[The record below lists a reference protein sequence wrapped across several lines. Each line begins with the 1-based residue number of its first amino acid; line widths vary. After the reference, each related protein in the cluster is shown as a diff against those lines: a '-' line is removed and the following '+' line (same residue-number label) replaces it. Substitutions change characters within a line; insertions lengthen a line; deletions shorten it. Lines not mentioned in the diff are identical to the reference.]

1 MPRERSTWNVNA
13 IAKRAGMKVADPYLM
28 NQDHVNQQPSADEY
42 VIGGPSEFAE
52 DIHPAAGTWEAEYA
66 NGQVKRN
73 EIGMP
78 DMRGDTFNHPE
89 KTASEEVIT
98 KKAALCVAIA
108 RKMLPKT
115 ASPVEIEDQGFSLM
129 YLPDAEVM
137 ATYTRLAA
145 QDQDQQDQQQQ
156 QQVQAAQQQDQQQ
169 QQQVQAA
176 QQQDQQDQQQQQQQV
191 QAAQQQDQ
199 QQQGQQVQAG
209 QIPPQFLENVKK
221 KKEEA
226 EGKKDDDKGQQKS
239 AQQDQGQQD
248 HGQQQQKQA
257 QQDQQ
262 QGQQDQGQQKQAEMQ
277 QQGMQQQLAALIQQ
291 AQQIQQQLAQ
301 SQQQQAQTQQ
311 QQQAGQQ
318 QQQAQTQQQQAQTQ
332 QQQAGQQQQQA
343 QMQQQS
349 QAQQVAQAV
358 QQAIQN
364 GQDPVA
370 AAQQCMAQ
378 YQQQAQTQQQGN
390 NEIDQMLAEQGQI
403 EPVADMDIQLDTPN
417 MDVGEI
423 QLSPEEDDTLRQLFS
438 NNQEYK
444 NAQEA
449 AGQQDQDQ
457 GQQQQKQAH
466 VTRTASMRTVGTR
479 PTGGVSQIGGSNR
492 TASSAQGT
500 DLSTLW
506 NSAPDVREAFG
517 MRTDQ

>member
-1 MPRERSTWNVNA
+1 MASRIKERISSMPRERSTWNVHN
-13 IAKRAGMKVADPYLM
+13 IAKRAGLKVADPYLM
-28 NQDHVNQQPSADEY
+28 NQDHVNQQPSADQY
-42 VIGGPSEFAE
+42 VIGGPPDFAE
-52 DIHPAAGTWEAEYA
+52 DVHPAAGTWEAEYA

-78 DMRGDTFNHPE
+78 EMRSDTFNHPE

-108 RKMLPKT
+108 RRMLPKT
-115 ASPVEIEDQGFSLM
+115 ASATEIEDQSFSLM
-129 YLPDAEVM
+129 YLPNTEVM

-145 QDQDQQDQQQQ
+145 QDEEQDQQ
-156 QQVQAAQQQDQQQ
+156 QQVQASQQQQD
-169 QQQVQAA
+169 
-176 QQQDQQDQQQQQQQV
+176 
-191 QAAQQQDQ
+191 

-226 EGKKDDDKGQQKS
+226 ADKKDQGDDKK
-239 AQQDQGQQD
+239 A
-248 HGQQQQKQA
+248 
-257 QQDQQ
+257 QDQQ
-262 QGQQDQGQQKQAEMQ
+262 QQDQGQQKQAEMQ
-277 QQGMQQQLAALIQQ
+277 QQGMQQQIAQLLQQ
-291 AQQIQQQLAQ
+291 AQQLQDQLAK
-301 SQQQQAQTQQ
+301 SQQQQAQDQQ
-311 QQQAGQQ
+311 QQGQQKQAEMQQQGMQQQIAQLLQQAQQLQDQLAKSQ
-318 QQQAQTQQQQAQTQ
+318 QQQAQVQQQQPVAQI
-332 QQQAGQQQQQA
+332 
-343 QMQQQS
+343 QQQS
-349 QAQQVAQAV
+349 QAQQIAQAV

-370 AAQQCMAQ
+370 AAQQYMGQ
-378 YQQQAQTQQQGN
+378 SQQQSN
-390 NEIDQMLAEQGQI
+390 NEIDQMLAEQGQV
-403 EPVADMDIQLDTPN
+403 EPMANMDIQLDTPS
-417 MDVGEI
+417 MDVGEV
-423 QLSPEEDDTLRQLFS
+423 QLSPEEDDTLRQLFA

-449 AGQQDQDQ
+449 AGQGSDDQQ

-466 VTRTASMRTVGTR
+466 VVRTASMRTVGTR
-479 PTGGVSQIGGSNR
+479 PTAGVSQIGGSNR
-492 TASSAQGT
+492 TASSRSE